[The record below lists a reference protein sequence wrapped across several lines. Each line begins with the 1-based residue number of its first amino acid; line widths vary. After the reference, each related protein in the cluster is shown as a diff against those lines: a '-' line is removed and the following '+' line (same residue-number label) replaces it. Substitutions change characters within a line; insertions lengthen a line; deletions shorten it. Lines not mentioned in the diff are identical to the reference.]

1 MSDDCISVD
10 SMSPSEEAAMDMKY
24 ESRIDS
30 KRVDEVNRA
39 KKQLKHDIQDDIM
52 FNKDKE

>member
-10 SMSPSEEAAMDMKY
+10 SMSPSEEAAMELEY
-24 ESRIDS
+24 ESSMRG
-30 KRVDEVNRA
+30 KREDEVNRA
-39 KKQLKHDIQDDIM
+39 KKQLKHDIQDDMM